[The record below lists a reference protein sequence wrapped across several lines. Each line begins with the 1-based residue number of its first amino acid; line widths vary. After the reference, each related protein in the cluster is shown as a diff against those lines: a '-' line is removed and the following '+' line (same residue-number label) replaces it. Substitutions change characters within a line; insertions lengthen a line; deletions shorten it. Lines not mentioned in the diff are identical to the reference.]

1 MEISEERFTA
11 LEQKLDLTYR
21 AADKTRKYILA
32 TLIISVVV
40 FIIPLIGVMVVAPM
54 ALDSLTGTYNLEGL

>member
-1 MEISEERFTA
+1 MEISEERFAA
-11 LEQKLDLTYR
+11 LEQKLEMTYK

-40 FIIPLIGVMVVAPM
+40 FVLPLIGLMFAAPM
-54 ALDSLTGTYNLEGL
+54 ALDSLTASYNIEGL